1 MKYISLLSFI
11 LVVLLSSCKEKTI
24 EKPAVVTDESVSKVQ
39 LIDFYG
45 THRCVTCEAIEAN
58 SKYTIDTYFQDEVKQ
73 GMLEFKTVDVD
84 NKDNYDI
91 AERFEASGTAL
102 FINLIKDGQEKHIDL
117 TEFAFMKGR
126 EKEEFSQELKGRII
140 EQLAQL

>member
-1 MKYISLLSFI
+1 MKHLTFLSLIFVL
-11 LVVLLSSCKEKTI
+11 LLSSCKERSV
-24 EKPAVVTDESVSKVQ
+24 ENAVSTTDLSTNKVQ

-58 SKYTIDTYFQDEVKQ
+58 SKFTVDTYFKDEMKQ

-84 NKDNYDI
+84 AKENYKI
-91 AERFEASGTAL
+91 AEQFEASGTAL
-102 FINLIKDGQEKHIDL
+102 FINVIKDGQEKHIDL